1 MYRERINEIFEF
13 IIRFFNTHLFNLGKT
28 EVTLWSL
35 LYFFI
40 SLILLVYFSTKL
52 RDLLANRI
60 LLKYKIEIGVRQSI
74 ASITR
79 YTLIFIGLVIIFQT
93 AGIDFSA
100 LGFVAGA
107 IGVGIGFGLQEITNN
122 FISGIIILFERPIKV
137 GDRIE
142 VQSTGYRRKK
152 AQIGGAASR
161 KKDESNKS
169 TIRGD
174 VVKISSR
181 ATTIVTNDNISIL
194 VPNSDLINS
203 SVTNWSHNQDLV
215 RLNLPV
221 HVSHNEDPEV
231 INKLLLEIV
240 KENPGVLNNPSSDV
254 LFDEMGERALTFN
267 LRVWTKEYVHRPN
280 VLKSQIYY
288 SISKSFK
295 ERNIQVPFPQIDLH
309 IKSL

>member
-1 MYRERINEIFEF
+1 MYREKINHFFEF
-13 IIRFFNTHLFNLGKT
+13 IIRIFNTHLFNLGRT

-35 LYFFI
+35 LYFFL
-40 SLILLVYFSTKL
+40 SLILLVYLSTKL

-74 ASITR
+74 AGIIR

-93 AGIDFSA
+93 AGIDFTA

-142 VQSTGYRRKK
+142 VQSSGFRRKNTQFGD
-152 AQIGGAASR
+152 AGTR
-161 KKDESNKS
+161 KKDELMKT
-169 TIRGD
+169 TIIGD

-181 ATTIVTNDNISIL
+181 ATTVVTNENISIL
-194 VPNSDLINS
+194 IPNSDLINS
-203 SVTNWSHNQDLV
+203 SVTNWSHNEDLI

-221 HVSHNEDPEV
+221 HVSHKEDPEV
-231 INKLLLEIV
+231 IKNLLLEIV
-240 KENPGVLNNPSSDV
+240 KEIPGVLNSPSSDV
-254 LFDEMGERALTFN
+254 LFDEIGDSALQFN
-267 LRVWTKEYVHRPN
+267 LRVWTKQYVHRPN

-288 SISKSFK
+288 SISKTFK
-295 ERNIQVPFPQIDLH
+295 ENNITVPFPQIDSH
-309 IKSL
+309 IKSW